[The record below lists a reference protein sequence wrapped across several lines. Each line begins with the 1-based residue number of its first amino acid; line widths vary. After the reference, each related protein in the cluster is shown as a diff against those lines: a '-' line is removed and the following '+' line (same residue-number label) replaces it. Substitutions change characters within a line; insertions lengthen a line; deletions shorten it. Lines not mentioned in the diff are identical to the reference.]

1 MMTKKEAD
9 KLIGL
14 SGESRGANI
23 KVDFDF
29 VLETK
34 REKGLEKVENRMVE
48 LGYPLNYKDIKVMD
62 FYPIGLDIIILLS
75 IKEIFNFNDEDIEK
89 MGSAVV
95 KFSPLTKVFMK
106 YFGFLNLISAQIP
119 DMWKK
124 HYTIGKLIMP
134 DFSDEKKYAI
144 IREEGFKIHSVY
156 CNIHKGYFIKVAQ
169 MVVNAPVACQETK
182 CMFKGDPYHEFLI
195 TW

>member
-1 MMTKKEAD
+1 
-9 KLIGL
+9 
-14 SGESRGANI
+14 
-23 KVDFDF
+23 
-29 VLETK
+29 
-34 REKGLEKVENRMVE
+34 
-48 LGYPLNYKDIKVMD
+48 
-62 FYPIGLDIIILLS
+62 
-75 IKEIFNFNDEDIEK
+75 
-89 MGSAVV
+89 
-95 KFSPLTKVFMK
+95 
-106 YFGFLNLISAQIP
+106 LNLISAQIP

-134 DFSDEKKYAI
+134 DFSDKKKYAI